1 MKMCQYGIGIP
12 VLSKELCISIDIKNI
27 LSVSI
32 KSDFWRRSR
41 GCGGDGGGGWVDV
54 EVGTESVR

>member
-32 KSDFWRRSR
+32 KSVF
-41 GCGGDGGGGWVDV
+41 GGGRGVVVVMVGVGGWM
-54 EVGTESVR
+54 